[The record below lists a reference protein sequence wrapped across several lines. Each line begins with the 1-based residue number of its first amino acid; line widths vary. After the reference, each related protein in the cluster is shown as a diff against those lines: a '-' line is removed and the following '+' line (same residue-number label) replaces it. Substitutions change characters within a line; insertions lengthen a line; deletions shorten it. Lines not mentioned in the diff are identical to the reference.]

1 MALAPI
7 SLAPISLEKMS
18 SKKKLKIIE
27 EEEEKFDIGTYLQKL
42 SFKIKDILLRDQ
54 QEEITYDILDTERMK
69 ADKSIALKVKQRQM
83 KIGEIWQEVF
93 GSYESFENLKVG
105 HETGLDL
112 LSHKRKIVI
121 ELKNR
126 TNTDNA
132 SSKKTNFDKLARYKK
147 EHPDYQAIYG
157 TINADTAEKTEKCG
171 IKPNLHNDV
180 ELLQYTGMD
189 LLHLILGE
197 NTATIIEFT
206 RTLLDAHA

>member
-7 SLAPISLEKMS
+7 ALAPMALEKMT

-27 EEEEKFDIGTYLQKL
+27 EEEKFDIGEYRQAL
-42 SFKIKDILLRDQ
+42 SLKIKDILLRDQ
-54 QEEITYDILDTERMK
+54 QKEITYDILDTERMK
-69 ADKSIALKVKQRQM
+69 ADKISALKVKQYQM

-132 SSKKTNFDKLARYKK
+132 SSQKTNFDKLARYKK

-157 TINADTAEKTEKCG
+157 TINADTAEKTEKGG
-171 IKPNLHNDV
+171 IKKFMHNEV
-180 ELLQYTGMD
+180 ELQHYTGMD

-197 NTATIIEFT
+197 HTATIIEFI
-206 RTLLDAHA
+206 RTLIDAHT